1 MLARFQL
8 KGQPGSVMAF
18 EPNSLIK
25 QDCSNFISTGSASV
39 FSKFEFGLV
48 DQNGNEIEDLC
59 MRKGHVFKLLHP

>member
-1 MLARFQL
+1 
-8 KGQPGSVMAF
+8 MAF

-25 QDCSNFISTGSASV
+25 QDYSNFISTGSASV